1 MFERFCAIDLRPN
14 QVSNIEMGYLFE
26 DLIRRFSEI
35 SNETAGEH
43 FTPREVIRLI
53 VELLLSNDHAAL
65 TGTGIIR
72 TVYDPACG
80 TGGMLALTEE
90 AMTALNPK
98 IRVELFGQELNGEFF
113 GICKSDMLVTGHNP
127 EQIAFG
133 NTLTED
139 AHTGKSFHYM
149 LSNPQHEPGS
159 VDRLEGASGKITD
172 EELERERGG
181 SGLRY
186 SFDIKSGGITQCVG
200 TPRKAHTPTERELD
214 GRIVVQTSGSPRPG
228 EACGFSWSPASPRP
242 CTIRG
247 PSRRRGL
254 DSIDGYG
261 PRRRTTMSISV
272 SSSDGRP
279 STISHRL
286 VIRSLSEKLD
296 DHPPR
301 CQHPRN
307 TLNDV
312 ASNDRRGRGSC
323 CG

>member
-1 MFERFCAIDLRPN
+1 LNVLRVLPAEHPARRERTRGEGGIKAVAELGLPRLGGHPPFPLRP
-14 QVSNIEMGYLFE
+14 
-26 DLIRRFSEI
+26 FSFAPA
-35 SNETAGEH
+35 ETVTHAGLDAGRQTFDTLE
-43 FTPREVIRLI
+43 P
-53 VELLLSNDHAAL
+53 S
-65 TGTGIIR
+65 
-72 TVYDPACG
+72 
-80 TGGMLALTEE
+80 LAT
-90 AMTALNPK
+90 
-98 IRVELFGQELNGEFF
+98 
-113 GICKSDMLVTGHNP
+113 
-127 EQIAFG
+127 FG

-254 DSIDGYG
+254 DSIDG
-261 PRRRTTMSISV
+261 
-272 SSSDGRP
+272 
-279 STISHRL
+279 
-286 VIRSLSEKLD
+286 
-296 DHPPR
+296 
-301 CQHPRN
+301 
-307 TLNDV
+307 
-312 ASNDRRGRGSC
+312 
-323 CG
+323 